1 MMRREIFASGLVTSG
16 VLACL
21 YISSLWGANHKSS
34 FSNEHNSTLPKFKN
48 GARLL
53 FQGDS
58 ITDMK
63 WGRNQ
68 KDRNHYLGHSY
79 VFLLAS
85 RLGVDMAEANL
96 EFFNRG
102 VSGNKV
108 SDLRKRWQKD
118 AIEMNPDWLTVLI
131 GVNDVSQGRGQPVDQ
146 KKWEQDYRHILNES
160 RKANPKLQIVLMD
173 PFVLRMTR
181 LNSDAQ
187 WKYWRGEI
195 ENLGNIVAQLAKD
208 FNAIHI
214 ETQKIFD
221 QAAREMS
228 PQDWIWDGVHP
239 LPQGHE
245 LIARNWLQAVS
256 NATNEKG

>member
-1 MMRREIFASGLVTSG
+1 MNRRDFISKSIPASGT
-16 VLACL
+16 LAYQGSAPFL
-21 YISSLWGANHKSS
+21 QGKEAKSNVVNG
-34 FSNEHNSTLPKFKN
+34 FTYELPKFKN

-58 ITDMK
+58 ITDMN

-85 RLGVDMAEANL
+85 CLGVDMAEANL

-108 SDLRKRWQKD
+108 SDLRKRWHKD
-118 AIEMNPDWLTVLI
+118 AIEMNPDWLSILV
-131 GVNDVSQGRGQPVDQ
+131 GVNDVSQGRGQPIDL
-146 KKWEQDYRHILNES
+146 KKWEGDYRHILNES
-160 RKANPKLQIVLMD
+160 RKINPDLNIVLMD

-181 LNSDAQ
+181 LSPDDQ

-195 ENLGNIVAQLAKD
+195 DKLGQIVSRMAKD
-208 FNAIHI
+208 FDAVHI

-221 QAAREMS
+221 QAARYTS
-228 PQDWIWDGVHP
+228 PQHWIWDGVHP

-245 LIARNWLQAVS
+245 LIARNWLQAVAK
-256 NATNEKG
+256 ATNK

>member
-1 MMRREIFASGLVTSG
+1 MNRRDFISKSIPASG
-16 VLACL
+16 VLAYQGSAPVL
-21 YISSLWGANHKSS
+21 QGNEAKSNVVNG
-34 FSNEHNSTLPKFKN
+34 FTYELPKFKN

-58 ITDMK
+58 FTDMN

-108 SDLRKRWQKD
+108 SDLRKRWHKD
-118 AIEMNPDWLTVLI
+118 AIEMNPDWLSILV
-131 GVNDVSQGRGQPVDQ
+131 GVNDVRQGRGQPIDL
-146 KKWEQDYRHILNES
+146 KKWEGDFRHILNES
-160 RKANPKLQIVLMD
+160 RRINPDLNIVLMD

-181 LNSDAQ
+181 LSPDDQ
-187 WKYWRGEI
+187 WRY
-195 ENLGNIVAQLAKD
+195 
-208 FNAIHI
+208 
-214 ETQKIFD
+214 
-221 QAAREMS
+221 
-228 PQDWIWDGVHP
+228 
-239 LPQGHE
+239 
-245 LIARNWLQAVS
+245 
-256 NATNEKG
+256 

>member
-1 MMRREIFASGLVTSG
+1 MNRRDFISKSIPASGT
-16 VLACL
+16 LAYQGSAPFL
-21 YISSLWGANHKSS
+21 IANEAKSNVVNG
-34 FSNEHNSTLPKFKN
+34 FTYELPKFKN

-58 ITDMK
+58 ITDMN

-108 SDLRKRWQKD
+108 SDLRKRWHKD
-118 AIEMNPDWLTVLI
+118 AIEMNPDWLSILV
-131 GVNDVSQGRGQPVDQ
+131 GVNDVSQGRGQPIDL
-146 KKWEQDYRHILNES
+146 KKWEGDYRHILNES
-160 RKANPKLQIVLMD
+160 RKINPDLNIVLMD

-181 LNSDAQ
+181 LSPDDQ

-195 ENLGNIVAQLAKD
+195 DKLGQIVSRMAKD
-208 FNAIHI
+208 FDAVHI

-221 QAAREMS
+221 QAARYTS
-228 PQDWIWDGVHP
+228 PQHWIWDGVHP

-245 LIARNWLQAVS
+245 LIARNWLQAVAK
-256 NATNEKG
+256 ATNK